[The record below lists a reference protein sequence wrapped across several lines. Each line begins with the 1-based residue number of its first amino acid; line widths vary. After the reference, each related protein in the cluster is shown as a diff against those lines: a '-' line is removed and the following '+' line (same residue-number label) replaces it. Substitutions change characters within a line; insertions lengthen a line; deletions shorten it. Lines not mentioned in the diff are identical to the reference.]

1 MKSGLRLAFIIH
13 FFLVDLLLSQV
24 PSVQLKVKE
33 RSGFLGLGGA
43 RYVELRLSGAN
54 RQQPLTSADVKM
66 GSLYYF
72 ECTPAGD
79 WELDQDFVKEV
90 LSTLTIEQNSL
101 RESVASVGEIKTQ
114 GDTTSVLLGFS
125 KDLVIHEPFLFRIRL
140 GDVQYQV
147 QYTVPIE
154 YWPGYVTVRDLLL
167 KADKELFA
175 GQFRDA
181 IASYNAIVANDT
193 FQIFPQQAEAKEKLV
208 GSFQAYLNANTS
220 ALQALKDSTQL
231 DPTVRIAK
239 IARFRPLFMF
249 VVDSLPALR
258 FELEP
263 YDSSVASL
271 LGQARNAVL
280 RVGSVTDS
288 LQNALDESTVRWILD
303 GSVTGKSGQQYQ
315 RMIEALAYA
324 YSSLDFAD
332 SNATTLSVTL
342 PDDIRAGL
350 EKNGTIES
358 FNTFVRVSNDRYH
371 MKLAMFP
378 VDFLPNLRKDT
389 AAFPL
394 PFYSML
400 KAVSDYYGGNLLA
413 SKGEIFSVFR
423 TCYVPEL
430 LRRFDRLRVIIDW
443 KLNGIPSNIF
453 RLLNEGRELQARNEF
468 AEAVDKFH
476 QAVIIEPGFAFAPYE
491 LGEFYLASGDSAL
504 GASQFQKAY
513 SLDTLYLSAYLE
525 SYNLSRIRGD
535 LMSMI
540 DVMSMAVARGND
552 YWITN
557 YDLGVALVAN
567 DQASLAIHPLRRALD
582 LNPRSYET
590 CMQLGLACQATKDF
604 KNAREYF
611 NKAIEIDALR
621 KEAVDALSKLNELEH
636 SLR

>member
-342 PDDIRAGL
+342 PDEIRAGL

>member
-101 RESVASVGEIKTQ
+101 RESVAFVGEIKTQ